1 MKKKFPTDG
10 EDDQK
15 DKKKNRQVAHAASVD
30 DIADDDRHDPDNELP
45 NHQGLNE
52 QPLLRR
58 RATL

>member
-1 MKKKFPTDG
+1 MEKKFPTDG
-10 EDDQK
+10 EDDHV

-30 DIADDDRHDPDNELP
+30 DIADDDRHDNELP